1 MILVTGGTGTIG
13 GELLRLLSAR
23 DVAVQ
28 ALSRRGEGNEPLA
41 GVEWVQG
48 DLADRMG
55 LPDVFRGATR
65 LFLLTGNVEDKVRLE
80 ENAIRAAV
88 EAGIEQIIKL
98 SALGASSHSKSVIGL
113 WHHNVERVLKESG
126 IAWTILRPHHFMQNL
141 LLPTVF
147 DVTAGL
153 VYSASG
159 EGRIPFLDT
168 RDIAAVAAAVLAGE
182 GHAGETYVL
191 TGPEAISYRQ
201 ATEILSQV
209 LDRPLTFVAENDDAA
224 WSRLYAASQPPWLIA
239 GTLAIAA
246 YQRAGGPTESLTD
259 TVKRLTGCRPRTLE
273 QFARDHTRKGLF
285 RRARESES
293 GPRSP

>member
-23 DVAVQ
+23 DVPVK
-28 ALSRRGEGNEPLA
+28 ALSRRREGGELLA

-48 DLADRMG
+48 DLADRAG

-80 ENAIRAAV
+80 KNAIRAAA
-88 EAGIEQIIKL
+88 EAGLEQIVKL
-98 SALGASSHSKSVIGL
+98 SALGASDHSKSVIGL
-113 WHHNVERVLKESG
+113 WHHSVERVLKESG

-141 LLPTVF
+141 LAPTVF

-159 EGRIPFLDT
+159 DGRIPFLDT

-201 ATEILSQV
+201 ATEILSRV
-209 LDRPLTFVAENDDAA
+209 LDRPLTFVAESDDAA
-224 WSRLYAASQPPWLIA
+224 WTRLHAAGQPPWLIA

-259 TVKRLTGCRPRTLE
+259 TVERLTGRRPRTFE
-273 QFARDHTRKGLF
+273 QFARDHTREALF
-285 RRARESES
+285 RRAR
-293 GPRSP
+293 